1 MATKSILASNFFE
14 VKKRHFIAGLK
25 FTSKRAKSATKIA
38 MMMPAIAPP
47 CKAFDFASSD
57 ALSLLLDGM
66 LDGDTEVRR
75 VGRYEGCSEGV
86 SVGAA

>member
-1 MATKSILASNFFE
+1 VETMSILASSFFN
-14 VKKRHFIAGLK
+14 VKNRHITMGLK
-25 FTSKRAKSATKIA
+25 FTSRSAKSATKMA

-47 CKAFDFASSD
+47 CNAFDFASAA

-66 LDGDTEVRR
+66 LEGYTEARR
-75 VGRYEGCSEGV
+75 DGRYVGCSEGI